1 MKDGNSFTSLRM
13 VLPSRKAIVIL
24 LGFFL
29 TFGLLFN
36 VIIPPAAT
44 YSGNLTCYAP
54 TTSIPPTI
62 DGILSPGEWSGA
74 THYSIY
80 FVPTSDH
87 PPDYIDVFLLSNATA
102 LFVAYDVQPD
112 NTSEVDDYAYIF
124 LDLNNNGTE
133 DLRLA
138 FSRGVGD
145 YAELID
151 YTSCLN
157 LVWTSAFG
165 FNTTPQE
172 TGRDHTIFE
181 LMVRINQTDTFTGSN
196 TSTGLPFAHSPVGVL
211 FSGYG
216 TLSPTWY
223 LGNSSAAPSNP
234 QTNSSATTYANLYLG
249 SPPEDGFPGWL
260 IVLAILLPAIGVVTV
275 ILILRKKKG

>member
-1 MKDGNSFTSLRM
+1 MKDGNFITNLSMR
-13 VLPSRKAIVIL
+13 LPSRKGLVIL

-29 TFGLLFN
+29 TFGILFN

-54 TTSIPPTI
+54 VTSTPPTI

-80 FVPTSDH
+80 FVPTSAH

-102 LFVAYDVQPD
+102 LFIAYDVQPD
-112 NTSEVDDYAYIF
+112 NTSDPNDYAYIF

-133 DLRLA
+133 DLWLV
-138 FSRGVGD
+138 FSRSVGA
-145 YAELID
+145 YAQLIGGTD
-151 YTSCLN
+151 VLN
-157 LVWTSAFG
+157 LVWTYAFG

-172 TGRDHTIFE
+172 TGRNHTIFE
-181 LMVRINQTDTFTGSN
+181 LMVRINQADSFTGVATFTA
-196 TSTGLPFAHSPVGVL
+196 LPFAHSPVGIL

-223 LGNSSAAPSNP
+223 LGNSTAASSNP
-234 QTNSSATTYANLYLG
+234 QVNFDATTYANLYLG
-249 SPPEDGFPGWL
+249 SPPPPFDWWIL
-260 IVLAILLPAIGVVTV
+260 VLAIGLPAIAVVAV
-275 ILILRKKKG
+275 ILILRKRKK